1 MTEDLKEL
9 SLADGQIPGVADSGG
24 AGAVGRRHLLRM
36 LEWGWAV
43 SCLSGWMILGQGFLR
58 GEQTG
63 KFWVMGLALVAHLF
77 WGWWGMG
84 PFRAW
89 IGAAGLQR
97 SEMPWPIVP
106 RLGALVFLGGELL
119 LSALCIWLALPSRSA
134 GIVRL
139 LLLPGLLHA
148 VIHLSLGG
156 ALGFT
161 GLTLAVYAGF
171 FGLGSVRGWGFF
183 CECAFTLLLSVL
195 WVSTE
200 KSRSDAELA
209 AVRLDAANRDLGR
222 MAVQAQELAVAQER
236 NHMAREIHDLLGH
249 SLTVIG
255 VQLEV
260 AMGAAGPEE
269 AREAVAKAKI
279 CASEGLREVRESVRM
294 LRGGVS
300 YARSLSQGVKD
311 LVFEHRNGGRN
322 VELQV
327 LGVERELPA
336 GVKLA
341 LYRAAQEGLT
351 NVRKHA
357 LGSRAWVELDYQA
370 QDAVRLVVRDDGPGG
385 ESVGAGFGLQGLRE
399 RAEILG
405 GTLVVQGGSEE
416 GFSIALTVPV

>member
-1 MTEDLKEL
+1 MTEDSKK
-9 SLADGQIPGVADSGG
+9 LAVAEGRILGVADSGE

-43 SCLSGWMILGQGFLR
+43 SCLSGWVILGREFLR
-58 GEQTG
+58 GEHAG
-63 KFWVMGLALVAHLF
+63 KVWILGIALAAHLF

-84 PFRAW
+84 PVRAW
-89 IGAAGLQR
+89 MVAPVFQR

-106 RLGALVFLGGELL
+106 RLGSRMFLGGELL
-119 LSALCIWLALPSRSA
+119 LSALCIWLALPSRYA
-134 GIVRL
+134 WIVRL

-148 VIHLSLGG
+148 VIHLSRGG
-156 ALGFT
+156 ALVFT

-209 AVRLDAANRDLGR
+209 AVRLDAANRELGR
-222 MAVQAQELAVAQER
+222 MAVQAQELALAQER

-260 AMGAAGPEE
+260 AMGATGAE

-279 CASEGLREVRESVRM
+279 CASQGLREVRDSVRT
-294 LRGGVS
+294 LRGGVL
-300 YARSLSQGVKD
+300 YARSLSEGLED
-311 LVFEHRNGGRN
+311 LVVEHRQGGQN
-322 VELQV
+322 AGFQV
-327 LGVERELPA
+327 AGVERELPA

-357 LGSRAWVELDYQA
+357 PGSRAWVELDYQA
-370 QDAVRLVVRDDGPGG
+370 PDAVRLVVRDEGPGG
-385 ESVGAGFGLQGLRE
+385 ESVDAGFGLQGLRE

-405 GTLVVQGGSEE
+405 GTLVVQGGLEE
-416 GFSIALTVPV
+416 GFSITLTVPA